1 MAGEIKSKC
10 VPHSS
15 LHVSRG
21 CGCGCG
27 CTAAAAMYDAITRV
41 CRCLLSRSCCLSL
54 ARTTSFPTSD
64 DRKDGTVRPGAG
76 DSVGAGAGKGG
87 CC

>member
-1 MAGEIKSKC
+1 
-10 VPHSS
+10 
-15 LHVSRG
+15 
-21 CGCGCG
+21 
-27 CTAAAAMYDAITRV
+27 MYDAITRV